1 MNAKATSERTLLRSD
16 FSFRKNQSRV
26 PSFLLFAKRHARLTC
41 SLASAL
47 SDGSLSLPPFCEY
60 ACGANIS
67 MVRLSYVGTGFA
79 CSDFLFHKKIS
90 RSPYCSPFCDKSGM
104 TEHMTD
110 FSAKKNRN
118 GPKSIPTWCRWP
130 ESNRHGIATG
140 GF

>member
-1 MNAKATSERTLLRSD
+1 MVRLSHVGTD
-16 FSFRKNQSRV
+16 FAPFRFSLQKNQSHA
-26 PSFLLFAKRHARLTC
+26 PSFLLFRKKAHSAQLLTC
-41 SLASAL
+41 KRAR
-47 SDGSLSLPPFCEY
+47 DVSLSLPPFCEY